1 MYMKK
6 ILLFMIPLMLL
17 AACKPERDKIP
28 AIDPT
33 DMDLSVAPG
42 ADFYRYVNG
51 GWMQKNPLKP
61 EYARFGSFDVLNENN
76 EIRLNE
82 LFQSMTTLKARKGSV
97 EQKISDLYKQG
108 LDSLRLNAEGSAPLR
123 KYLDEIYAVSD
134 MQGLA
139 RELAGMML
147 HGNGGF
153 FDTGVEVDLMDSNAQ
168 LLWITQGG
176 LGMGD
181 RDYYLEASNA
191 ELKEGYRAML
201 GKLFTLS
208 GVEEAAAAADNVVAV
223 EERLAQV
230 SWTRVQNR
238 DFTKLYNPMGSEA
251 FAAAYPA
258 FDYKAFFEALG
269 VAPQEK
275 MIVAQPSYFSGL
287 DAVFASMPLRAFQDY
302 LAGHLIMGAAGSLSD
317 DFYATTFDFFSR
329 QMRGVTE
336 HKPRWKRAMGVP
348 NGTLGEAVGKMYVAR
363 YFPASSKKKVL
374 TLVENLRAAFHE
386 HIDSLS
392 WMGDST
398 KLRAHEKLAAFTVKI
413 GYPDKWKDYS
423 TLEVDPALS
432 YYENIRAASA
442 WYVRDNLDKLGK
454 PTDKTEW
461 GMTPQTVNAYY
472 NPTTNEICFPAAIL
486 QPPFFNPDADD
497 AVNYG
502 AIGVVICHEMTHG
515 FDDQGRLFDKEGNMT
530 NWWTDADDAAFREKA
545 KILEEQ
551 FNAVEILPG
560 LNANGALSL
569 GENIADHG
577 GVSIAYTALQNSFKG
592 RHPEPIDGFSA
603 EQRFFLGY
611 GHVWASNCTDEEK
624 ARLTKLDEHSLAENR
639 VNVTLRN
646 FQTFFDAFGIKEGD
660 PMWRPESERVRIW

>member
-1 MYMKK
+1 MKK
-6 ILLFMIPLMLL
+6 TALLMMIPLMLL
-17 AACKPERDKIP
+17 AACKPEGEKVP

-42 ADFYRYVNG
+42 TDFYRYVNG
-51 GWMQKNPLKP
+51 GWLAKNPLKA

-82 LFQSMTTLKARKGSV
+82 LFQSMTTMKARKGSV
-97 EQKISDLYKQG
+97 AQKISDLYKQG
-108 LDSLRLNAEGSAPLR
+108 LDSVRLNAEGAAPLR
-123 KYLDEIYAVSD
+123 KYIDEIYATADKAALV
-134 MQGLA
+134 
-139 RELAGMML
+139 RELAELNKYGE
-147 HGNGGF
+147 GGF
-153 FDTGVEVDLMDSNAQ
+153 FGAGVEVDLMDSNAQ
-168 LLWITQGG
+168 LLWFSQSG

-181 RDYYLEASNA
+181 RDYYLDPANA
-191 ELKEGYRAML
+191 ALKDGYRQML
-201 GKLFTLS
+201 EKIFALA
-208 GVEEAAAAADNVVAV
+208 GVDGAAAAADNTVAL
-223 EERLAQV
+223 EEQLAEV
-230 SWTRVQNR
+230 SWTRIQNR
-238 DFTKLYNPMGSEA
+238 DYPKLYNPMSSEA

-258 FDYKAFFEALG
+258 IDYAAFLEVLG
-269 VAPQEK
+269 IPAQEK
-275 MIVAQPSYFSGL
+275 IIVCQPSYFAGL
-287 DAVFASMPLRAFQDY
+287 DGIFAAAPLRQLQDY
-302 LAGHLIMGAAGSLSD
+302 MAAHLIMGGCGALSD
-317 DFYATTFDFFSR
+317 DFYAASFDFFSR
-329 QMRGVTE
+329 QMSGITE
-336 HKPRWKRAMGVP
+336 HKPRWKRAMRVP
-348 NGTLGEAVGKMYVAR
+348 NGVLGEAVGEMYVER

-374 TLVENLRAAFHE
+374 TLVENLRTAFHE

-398 KLRAHEKLAAFTVKI
+398 KVRAHEKLANFTVKI

-423 TLEVDPALS
+423 TLEVDPQLS
-432 YYENIRAASA
+432 YYENLRAAQA

-486 QPPFFNPDADD
+486 QPPFFNANADD

-515 FDDQGRLFDKEGNMT
+515 FDDQGRLFDKDGNMA
-530 NWWTDADDAAFREKA
+530 NWWTDADDAAFRAKA
-545 KILEEQ
+545 QVLAAQ
-551 FNAVEILPG
+551 FDAVEILPG
-560 LNANGALSL
+560 LHADGQLSL

-577 GVSIAYTALQNSFKG
+577 GVSIAYTALQNSFGGK
-592 RHPEPIDGFSA
+592 HPAPIDGFSA

-611 GHVWASNCTDEEK
+611 GHVWAQNCTDEEK
-624 ARLTKLDEHSLAENR
+624 ARLTKLDVHSLAENR

-646 FQTFFDAFGIKEGD
+646 FQSFFDAFGIKEGD